1 MLIVVL
7 GIWHFNLDS
16 LAEACLV
23 IHIRQMMILV
33 LDVQDVSVGHQ
44 SVVGSHTV
52 GQLDAVHLKVLLMFD
67 EVIVLG
73 SMLNSSFVPQ
83 LRGLERLKFM
93 IEVLTVLGNLIWESR
108 SYLGFRKLH
117 FLIGYY

>member
-1 MLIVVL
+1 
-7 GIWHFNLDS
+7 
-16 LAEACLV
+16 
-23 IHIRQMMILV
+23 
-33 LDVQDVSVGHQ
+33 
-44 SVVGSHTV
+44 
-52 GQLDAVHLKVLLMFD
+52 MFD

-93 IEVLTVLGNLIWESR
+93 IKVLTVLGNLIWESR